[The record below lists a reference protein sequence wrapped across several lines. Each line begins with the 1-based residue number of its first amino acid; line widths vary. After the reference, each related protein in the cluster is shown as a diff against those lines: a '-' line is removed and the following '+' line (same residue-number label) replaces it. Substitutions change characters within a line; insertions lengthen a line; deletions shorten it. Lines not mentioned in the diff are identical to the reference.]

1 MESETKIIETSPAT
15 VTRTTITKEE
25 KKESSSSSGDF
36 IVLALIAL
44 VLFAICQA
52 PNRHHRGGHDRGRIP
67 HGPISR

>member
-25 KKESSSSSGDF
+25 EKKASSSGDF
-36 IVLALIAL
+36 IVLVLIAL

-52 PNRHHRGGHDRGRIP
+52 PNRHHRGGHSRLHHIER
-67 HGPISR
+67 ISR